1 MSREKS
7 TVIHYGSQRHSRVSE
22 GHPGGALV
30 GIRENVLDIPI
41 GSVVTLEVGE
51 GISQGWMDRR
61 TWTVT
66 VLEPTTVL

>member
-1 MSREKS
+1 V
-7 TVIHYGSQRHSRVSE
+7 TATQ
-22 GHPGGALV
+22 GGALV

-51 GISQGWMDRR
+51 GISKGWMDRR